1 MSDKKRKEELKE
13 KYEAIFSGE
22 QKRLKSNKI
31 DHDFGMYKL
40 FIIIIIIIIEVNM
53 IKFNFKLQI

>member
-22 QKRLKSNKI
+22 QKRLKSNNI

-40 FIIIIIIIIEVNM
+40 FIIIIIEVNM
-53 IKFNFKLQI
+53 IKFNFKLQIQD